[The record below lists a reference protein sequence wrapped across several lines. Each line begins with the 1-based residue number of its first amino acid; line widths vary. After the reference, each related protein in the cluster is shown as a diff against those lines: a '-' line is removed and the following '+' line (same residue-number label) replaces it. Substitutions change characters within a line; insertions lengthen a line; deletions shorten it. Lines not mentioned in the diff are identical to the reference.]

1 VLTGT
6 LPFGKLLE
14 SEIVFKVLGGE
25 KPSRPAN
32 APELGLS
39 DQVWGLLEKCWRI
52 QSRCR
57 PPVKYVLGHIK
68 AAASVCGTL
77 PPVGG
82 VPQRYEVPE
91 SGFPLAMG
99 IEPDAL
105 PRSEGSAQENEAT
118 TSNIPEKGDGDKGL
132 LQQTMRWDQPNPQ
145 RDRVGLQ
152 GVERQPE
159 GHNDIIQVEIS
170 RSSGSTS

>member
-1 VLTGT
+1 MLTGT
-6 LPFGKLLE
+6 LPFGELLE

-32 APELGLS
+32 ALELGLS

-82 VPQRYEVPE
+82 VPERYEVPE
-91 SGFPLAMG
+91 SSFSLAMA

-105 PRSEGSAQENEAT
+105 SRIEGSVQENEVIV
-118 TSNIPEKGDGDKGL
+118 SNIPEKGMAMRDSYNKQCARTNQILCGTGL
-132 LQQTMRWDQPNPQ
+132 TC
-145 RDRVGLQ
+145 RV
-152 GVERQPE
+152 
-159 GHNDIIQVEIS
+159 
-170 RSSGSTS
+170 